1 MKKFGSFALLRWL
14 VRYHQSIDLRLA
26 EQNRLLHRL
35 ANHFAPER
43 PAAPPVEDRAIDHL
57 NQTEAALVLQYV
69 DRIAQ
74 SEGRAPTEEEV
85 MAYLASEESLDLQQR
100 LNDDAARTY

>member
-1 MKKFGSFALLRWL
+1 MRLGAYGLLRLL
-14 VRYHQSIDLRLA
+14 VRHYRNVDLRLD
-26 EQNRLLHRL
+26 EQNKLLHRL
-35 ANHFAPER
+35 ANHFAPL
-43 PAAPPVEDRAIDHL
+43 APPAPKVEDRAIDHL

-74 SEGRAPTEEEV
+74 HEGRAPTEDEV

-100 LNDDAARTY
+100 LNDEAARDY